1 MIHVYHHHS
10 KLPIENENLTGI
22 KIKLNKHFFSLPEG
36 GKVGNGGEILAKKI
50 ITDSS
55 VMQKISSGSRQTNT
69 KGDLKATHLVHR
81 FKQIAA
87 HIDTNGGHCS
97 VSAGRHMGNSAS
109 STRTTELGQVPRP
122 RPRFVFI
129 TLSLFQN
136 TPLSSFI
143 SLQLLSVKGCRWT
156 WKPVSHAVVVIL

>member
-55 VMQKISSGSRQTNT
+55 VMQKISSGSRQTNSNCIWSHIIVYQGRP
-69 KGDLKATHLVHR
+69 KG
-81 FKQIAA
+81 
-87 HIDTNGGHCS
+87 
-97 VSAGRHMGNSAS
+97 
-109 STRTTELGQVPRP
+109 
-122 RPRFVFI
+122 
-129 TLSLFQN
+129 N
-136 TPLSSFI
+136 TS
-143 SLQLLSVKGCRWT
+143 GT
-156 WKPVSHAVVVIL
+156 